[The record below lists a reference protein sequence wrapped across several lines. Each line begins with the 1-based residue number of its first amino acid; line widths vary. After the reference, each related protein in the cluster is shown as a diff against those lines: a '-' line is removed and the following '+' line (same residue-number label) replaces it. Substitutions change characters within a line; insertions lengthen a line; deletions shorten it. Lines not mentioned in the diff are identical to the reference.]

1 MLELK
6 VLLIILTVLAIGSS
20 IALLIG
26 LIAGKQQL
34 CLNVAIKVKNALK
47 IFYQDVIK
55 FPIYIISHPIQGF
68 NEFKTDKKGKMYA
81 AITILIAYVLTNILA
96 YNYLGPVVNTNNPM
110 QFNSIQIVIYGVLPV
125 ILIAVANWSI
135 TSLFDGKGKM
145 KEIFM
150 MICYCYFPLVVCN
163 ALKIIVSNFITYDE
177 TMFLTIIE
185 IVGYVG
191 TGYMAFMGLVVI
203 HEYGVFKTILSV
215 LGTVL
220 ALLIIIFIALLIFD
234 LSQQVYG
241 FFYSLYKEIMTRFMY

>member
-6 VLLIILTVLAIGSS
+6 VLLIVLTVLAIGAS

-26 LIAGKQQL
+26 LITGKQQL
-34 CLNVAIKVKNALK
+34 CLAVATKIKNGLK

-55 FPIYIISHPIQGF
+55 YPIYIISHPIQGF
-68 NEFKTDKKGKMYA
+68 NEFKTEKRGKMYA
-81 AITILIAYVLTNILA
+81 AISILIAFILTNILS

-110 QFNSIQIVIYGVLPV
+110 KFNSIQIVIYGVVPV

-150 MICYCYFPLVVCN
+150 MICYCYFPLVISN
-163 ALKIIVSNFITYDE
+163 ALMIVVSNFVTSDE
-177 TMFLTIIE
+177 VMFLTIIQ
-185 IVGYVG
+185 IIGYVG
-191 TGYMAFMGLVVI
+191 TGYMLFMGLVVI
-203 HEYGVFKTILSV
+203 HEYGVFKTVVSV
-215 LGTVL
+215 LGTVV
-220 ALLIIIFIALLIFD
+220 AIIIILFIVLLIFD